1 MHENRETSELSVRES
16 GADRPEKAES
26 RTTGANGTEGSDC
39 AVVPMKQP
47 NKGEPPGRGSSAE
60 VGEGRARTEENTSQA
75 HTNPT
80 QGGKKHVSQGLAG
93 VRQAARARK
102 EERFTAL
109 LHHLTR
115 ELLRDSFYALKREA
129 AAGVDGVRWEEYET
143 GLEGRLADLH
153 SRVHRGAYRAQ
164 PSRRVYIPKADGRQR
179 PLGVAAL
186 EDKTVQHAV
195 VTILNEIYEN
205 DFLGFSY
212 GFRPRRSQHQALDA
226 LTVGITRKRVNWVL
240 DLDIRGFFDNMSHEW
255 IVKFVEH
262 RVGDPRILRL
272 IQKWLK
278 AGVSEDGA
286 WSESKIGTPQG
297 AVASPLLANI
307 YLHYAFDL
315 WVEAWRR
322 KVARGDMIVV
332 RYADDAVL
340 GFEQKEEA
348 ERFLGALRERL
359 AKFGMELHPEKT
371 RLIEFG
377 RYAVSNRKSRGES
390 KPETFDFLGFT
401 HMCGKNGKTGYFVVR
416 RTTVKKR
423 MRAKL
428 QALKAELRRRMH
440 DPLAETGKWLQSVVR
455 GYYQYHAVPGN
466 TTSLGVF
473 RERLIR
479 LWRHVI
485 RRRSQKR
492 RPNWDRLGRQFDH
505 WLPRPCILHPFPQV
519 RFDASH
525 PR

>member
-1 MHENRETSELSVRES
+1 MHENRETSELSVSGS

-26 RTTGANGTEGSDC
+26 RTTGMNGTEESDC
-39 AVVPMKQP
+39 AIVPVNQP
-47 NKGEPPGRGSSAE
+47 NKGESPRGGLNTEA
-60 VGEGRARTEENTSQA
+60 GEGRVRTEENTSQA

-80 QGGKKHVSQGLAG
+80 QGGKKGVSQGLAG
-93 VRQAARARK
+93 VRQAARTRK
-102 EERFTAL
+102 GERLTAL
-109 LHHLTR
+109 LHHLTP
-115 ELLRDSFYALKREA
+115 ELLRASFYALKREA
-129 AAGVDGVRWEEYET
+129 AAGVDGVRWREYEI

-186 EDKTVQHAV
+186 EDKIVQHAV

-212 GFRPRRSQHQALDA
+212 GFRPKRSQHQALDA

-240 DLDIRGFFDNMSHEW
+240 DLDIRGFYDNMKHEW
-255 IVKFVEH
+255 IIKFVEH

-278 AGVSEDGA
+278 AGVSEDGE
-286 WSESKIGTPQG
+286 WSESKVGTPQG
-297 AVASPLLANI
+297 AVISPLLANI

-322 KVARGDMIVV
+322 KVVRGEMMVV
-332 RYADDAVL
+332 RYADDVVQ
-340 GFEQKEEA
+340 GFEHKEEA
-348 ERFLGALRERL
+348 ERFLREVRERL
-359 AKFGMELHPEKT
+359 GKFGLELHPEKT

-377 RYAVSNRKSRGES
+377 RYAASNREKRGEG

-401 HMCGKNGKTGYFVVR
+401 HICGKNEKTGYFVVR
-416 RTTVKKR
+416 RKTVKKR

-428 QALKAELRRRMH
+428 AAVKAELRKRMH
-440 DPLAETGKWLQSVVR
+440 APIAETGEWLQKVVR
-455 GYYQYHAVPGN
+455 GYFQYHAVPGN
-466 TTSLGVF
+466 TGSLGLF
-473 RERLIR
+473 RERLSR
-479 LWRHVI
+479 LWWHTI
-485 RRRSQKR
+485 RRRSQKHR
-492 RPNWDRLGRQFDH
+492 INWAKLHRVFDR
-505 WLPRPCILHPFPQV
+505 WLPRPCILHPFPHV
-519 RFDASH
+519 RFNASH